1 MPCPDIKVLSLVAD
15 SLVNRSHSCHTFGC
29 DAFCSVQLCTAVL
42 VQMVLTALH
51 CGSASIHRCGNKA
64 AIVDIDE
71 NMNHKIVQF
80 DHAPPKGVTE
90 VTRTVPE
97 YFL

>member
-1 MPCPDIKVLSLVAD
+1 MCQDLIYRMTLASLLRTAA
-15 SLVNRSHSCHTFGC
+15 C
-29 DAFCSVQLCTAVL
+29 DC
-42 VQMVLTALH
+42 
-51 CGSASIHRCGNKA
+51 RCGNKA
-64 AIVDIDE
+64 AIVNIDE